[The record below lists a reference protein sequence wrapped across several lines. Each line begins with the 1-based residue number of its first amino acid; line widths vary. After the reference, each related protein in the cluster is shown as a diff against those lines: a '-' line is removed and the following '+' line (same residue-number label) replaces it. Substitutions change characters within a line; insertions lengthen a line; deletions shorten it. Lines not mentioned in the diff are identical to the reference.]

1 MSAASID
8 LAAWD
13 RALLEAAEDPFAGAV
28 AQLDVSAALPPDV
41 ASLHAPVR
49 TALAEAVATAASG
62 RPAMVLVKGDP
73 GQGKTHEIA
82 WLRERER
89 GRAHVVSVPP
99 LKDPGAPFSHVLRH
113 VVLGLLAHREL
124 EALLWSAHRR
134 AAVEL
139 ARRAREDG
147 DTSISGAIES
157 LLAAGPAFP
166 RVLRAELHA
175 EPALAGKLAPRLR
188 TLPPW
193 SEVDPDFARVL
204 SRLLD
209 PATEPLALEW
219 LRGAELPD
227 QDLGALGVRRGL
239 DGEARAFEVL
249 RALCRIAERPLVV
262 CFDQLESTSGLLGLD
277 GMVVLFTALMELYQ
291 ELPLCLVLMCQTS
304 VWAELR
310 ARLPQAALD
319 RLRELLPLPLPTG
332 DDAAALVAAR
342 LAPLYRRAGVV
353 PPYPSY
359 PFSREHLRDYARAVR
374 PTLRRVLVDA
384 GGALAELRREGRI
397 VDAPLAGAAACVP
410 AAPDAMKPAA
420 GVTSGDGAGSA
431 ARPGELAAAA
441 MARAYARAVGTV
453 ESAAELASPVA
464 RQDRLRSAV
473 VQVLQSAAQRTTRV
487 AGIEVLE
494 VDAPSKPRVGPRPPM
509 VVSLLDPASGRRLRL
524 AVDVHGD
531 SARGAPMMISRLQRR
546 LLDRQADAGVL
557 LREAEVA
564 FGEQARRTHEL
575 LSQLGPAGGVEYLSP
590 EAVRRLVAA
599 DLLLDA
605 VASEEVVAGGH
616 VVERREALAFL
627 VETEAVGEALAPL
640 VRRTAGTTAR

>member
-1 MSAASID
+1 MSAAHVD
-8 LAAWD
+8 LPGWD
-13 RALLEAAEDPFAGAV
+13 RVLLEATEDPFAGAV
-28 AQLDVSAALPPDV
+28 AQLDASAPLPLDV

-49 TALAEAVATAASG
+49 AAISEAVATSASG

-89 GRAHVVSVPP
+89 GRAHVVSIPP

-113 VVLGLLAHREL
+113 LVLGLAAHREL
-124 EALLWSAHRR
+124 EPLLWGAHRR
-134 AAVEL
+134 AAVQL
-139 ARRAREDG
+139 AQRAREDG
-147 DTSISGAIES
+147 ES
-157 LLAAGPAFP
+157 ELAAAIDALVGAGPTFI

-175 EPALAGKLAPRLR
+175 EPAFASVLAPRLR
-188 TLPPW
+188 TSPPW

-209 PATEPLALEW
+209 AEAEPLALEW

-227 QDLGALGVRRGL
+227 EDLATLGVRRGL

-249 RALCRIAERPLVV
+249 RALCRIAERPFVL
-262 CFDQLESTSGLLGLD
+262 CFDQLESTSGLLGMD

-291 ELPLCLVLMCQTS
+291 ELPVCLVLMCQTS

-310 ARLPQAALD
+310 GRLPQAALD

-342 LAPLYRRAGVV
+342 LAPLFRRAGVA

-359 PFSREHLRDYARAVR
+359 PFSRDHLRDYARAVR

-384 GGALAELRREGRI
+384 GAALAELRRAGRI
-397 VDAPLAGAAACVP
+397 VEAPLAGA
-410 AAPDAMKPAA
+410 
-420 GVTSGDGAGSA
+420 GAVM
-431 ARPGELAAAA
+431 PAA
-441 MARAYARAVGTV
+441 MAVQATEASSNGVARPVADSTPRAVADAFARAVGAA
-453 ESAAELASPVA
+453 ESAPELASPVA

-473 VQVLQSAAQRTTRV
+473 VQVLQGAAQRAARV
-487 AGIEVLE
+487 AGIQVLE

-531 SARGAPMMISRLQRR
+531 SARGAPMMIGRLQRR

-564 FGEQARRTHEL
+564 FGEQARRTHAL
-575 LSQLGPAGGVEYLSP
+575 LEQLGPSGGVEYLP
-590 EAVRRLVAA
+590 AGAVTRLVAA

-605 VASEEVVAGGH
+605 VASEEVVAHGH

-627 VETEAVGEALAPL
+627 VDVEAVTEVLGAL
-640 VRRTAGTTAR
+640 VRRAAGRAGAGART